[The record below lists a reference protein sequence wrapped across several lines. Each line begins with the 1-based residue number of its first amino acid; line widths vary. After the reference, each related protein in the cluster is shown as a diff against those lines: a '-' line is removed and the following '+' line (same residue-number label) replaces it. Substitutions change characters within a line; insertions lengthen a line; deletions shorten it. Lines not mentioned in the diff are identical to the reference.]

1 MAEAISPTS
10 GRCYGVARICRVWK
24 VPRSSF
30 YAARKAG
37 ADGAGAEASPA
48 RRGPKPAV
56 SDPVLLAAIRAD
68 LARSPWTGEGHRKVL
83 RGRPQEANPIFSSSQ
98 RQAAQAGQTGG
109 SHPASAGPVR
119 SVGRRSRIRA
129 GDLAGIRNSVPLSN
143 RRSALGKDPVRCA
156 LMSGLSRGACRWP
169 TWVCACVPGAILG
182 GVLEAQHLAR
192 HGLDCLDH
200 SLSRHAVQR
209 FLPDRAGP
217 RPPSTRVRR
226 NVTPLLPR
234 RPRHAP
240 APGRSPC
247 ASSRPRRCAPSCSPA
262 PRSPA

>member
-1 MAEAISPTS
+1 VSQALSPAM
-10 GRCYGVARICRVWK
+10 GRRYGLARVARVWRMSRATLYRHRA
-24 VPRSSF
+24 P
-30 YAARKAG
+30 
-37 ADGAGAEASPA
+37 DGAAAPPRPA
-48 RRGPKPAV
+48 RRGPVGAC
-56 SDPVLLAAIRAD
+56 SDAELVGHIRRQILASR
-68 LARSPWTGEGHRKVL
+68 LHGEGHRKIL
-83 RGRPQEANPIFSSSQ
+83 CGRPQEANPILSSSQ

-109 SHPASAGPVR
+109 SRSASAGPVR

-143 RRSALGKDPVRCA
+143 RRPAFGKDPVRCA
-156 LMSGLSRGACRWP
+156 LMSGLPRGACRWP
-169 TWVCACVPGAILG
+169 SWVCACVPGAILG

-200 SLSRHAVQR
+200 SLSHHAVQR
-209 FLPDRAGP
+209 FLPDRLGL
-217 RPPSTRVRR
+217 RPPPTTVRR

-240 APGRSPC
+240 SPGRLPC